1 MALCYCS
8 LHQQLFSR
16 RDYCWVPF
24 SQETMDEIRGY
35 YALLQATHADASSL
49 EVLEMSCD
57 QCATAVRQ
65 IAQVHRNKGCASW

>member
-8 LHQQLFSR
+8 LHPQLFSR
-16 RDYCWVPF
+16 RDQRWVPC

-35 YALLQATHADASSL
+35 YALLHATHAEASSL
-49 EVLEMSCD
+49 EVLEMSCA

-65 IAQVHRNKGCASW
+65 IAQVHRNQGCASW